1 MRIKRLILSLL
12 LLACASWV
20 SGRELCPADPEGAGV
35 DTLERSRACR
45 EVDLKTNLIYDAAAT
60 INLGVEFPLGRRWS
74 MDISGNY
81 NGWTLSDN
89 RKWKHW
95 MVQPEFRFWTKT
107 RQRGHFIGIH
117 LLGGE
122 YNLNRM
128 HLPFKMYPSTADRR
142 HEGWGVGAG
151 FTYGYR
157 WNFSERWGMEGQ
169 LGLGWI
175 YTEYDKFCP
184 KNCGVRVSSG
194 SKHWFGPTKIALNL
208 IYRFGKKNRMAEAAR
223 LAALNAPKP
232 IIEERIVRDTVIIR
246 DTVVIHASEPARM
259 FRNETY
265 VLHLQYEAGSAKI
278 VRTLADNGERLA
290 AFKEF
295 IDRIQGDSTV
305 VIQRISLTGYC
316 SIEGT
321 AQYNDRLSSTR
332 AHSLQE
338 YLLDFYPWMKDI
350 MYTDGRGEDWSG
362 LLRLV
367 EQSDNTA
374 WKNAIERIIL
384 NTGVY
389 EGRERKLMD
398 LYGGE
403 PYRWMFREFFP
414 ELRRIECKVEYAVKT
429 E

>member
-12 LLACASWV
+12 LLGCCCLV
-20 SGRELCPADPEGAGV
+20 SGGELLSAVPVGAGV

-60 INLGVEFPLGRRWS
+60 VNLGVEFPLGRRWS
-74 MDISGNY
+74 LDVSGNY

-95 MVQPEFRFWTKT
+95 LVQPEFRFWTKT
-107 RQRGHFIGIH
+107 RQRGHFIGLH

-128 HLPFKMYPSTADRR
+128 HLPYKMYPSTAEQR
-142 HEGWGVGAG
+142 HEGWGAGAG
-151 FTYGYR
+151 LTYGYR

-169 LGLGWI
+169 IGVGYI
-175 YTEYDKFCP
+175 YTEYDKYCP
-184 KNCGVRVSSG
+184 NNCGVRIG
-194 SKHWFGPTKIALNL
+194 SDTKHWVGPTKIALNL
-208 IYRFGKKNRMAEAAR
+208 IYRFGKKKRTAEAAR
-223 LAALNAPKP
+223 LAVLSAPKP
-232 IIEERIVRDTVIIR
+232 VVEERIVRDTIVIR
-246 DTVVIHASEPARM
+246 DTVILDASEKPRM
-259 FRNETY
+259 FRNEIYT
-265 VLHLQYEAGSAKI
+265 LHLQYEAGSAKI
-278 VRTLADNGERLA
+278 LRHLADNQERLV

-295 IDRIQGDSTV
+295 IDRIQGDSTI

-321 AQYNDRLSSTR
+321 AQLNDRLSSAR
-332 AHSLQE
+332 AQTLQE
-338 YLLDFYPWMKDI
+338 YLLGFYPWMEEI
-350 MYTDGRGEDWSG
+350 MHTDGRGEDWSG

-367 EQSDNTA
+367 EGSDNTA

-414 ELRRIECKVEYAVKT
+414 ELRRIECNVEYT
-429 E
+429 IREE